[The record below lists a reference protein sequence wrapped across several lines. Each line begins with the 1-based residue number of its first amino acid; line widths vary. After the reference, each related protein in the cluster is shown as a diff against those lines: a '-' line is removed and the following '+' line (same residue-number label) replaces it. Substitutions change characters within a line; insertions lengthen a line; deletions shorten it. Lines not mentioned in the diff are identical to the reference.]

1 MQTFKIFDTHAHY
14 DDDAFSEDYLEIFQ
28 KFPEMGIGRVV
39 DVASNWESIPK
50 VSALADQYEYVYG
63 ALGIHPSDC
72 GDMTEEWLT
81 QIREKV
87 VSDPKIVAIGEI
99 GLDYYWPE
107 PDHEIQKHWF
117 RRQIECAKEIGYPI
131 IIHSREAAQ
140 DTLQIM
146 QEMGCENMGGVVH
159 CYSYSLEMARE
170 FIKMGFYIGM
180 GGVVTF
186 KNARRVKEVVAGIP
200 LERIVLETDCPY
212 MAPTPYRGERNS
224 SLYLPLIVEQI
235 AALQNTTAKEVIRQT
250 EQNAERLYRLK

>member
-1 MQTFKIFDTHAHY
+1 
-14 DDDAFSEDYLEIFQ
+14 
-28 KFPEMGIGRVV
+28 
-39 DVASNWESIPK
+39 
-50 VSALADQYEYVYG
+50 
-63 ALGIHPSDC
+63 
-72 GDMTEEWLT
+72 
-81 QIREKV
+81 
-87 VSDPKIVAIGEI
+87 
-99 GLDYYWPE
+99 
-107 PDHEIQKHWF
+107 
-117 RRQIECAKEIGYPI
+117 
-131 IIHSREAAQ
+131 
-140 DTLQIM
+140 
-146 QEMGCENMGGVVH
+146 MGGVVH